1 MFEIVKLCEQQYQ
14 VVYFLGSGIRGLI
27 RDNGI
32 VCEPLIHGS
41 FYKIKGVACE
51 LACAAYVSVAS
62 VKGVVDFGS
71 VVGSK
76 CSQLETLVAFII
88 VSSVSHS
95 GTNLV

>member
-1 MFEIVKLCEQQYQ
+1 M
-14 VVYFLGSGIRGLI
+14 
-27 RDNGI
+27 
-32 VCEPLIHGS
+32 
-41 FYKIKGVACE
+41 
-51 LACAAYVSVAS
+51 SVAS